1 VAATKSLLKD
11 SVIYGGSSILQKM
24 MMWLMTTLLTNT
36 LSTTEYGVLN
46 NLYAYTALMLVML
59 TFGLETGAFRFA
71 NHQDKYKPTTVF
83 STALLLICGFTAVF
97 LFVFLGYLPDI
108 RPYLWSNQI
117 PGVYLRLV
125 IVIVSLDVV
134 SAIPFA
140 YLRYKKRPVKF
151 AALKILNVVLYVI
164 FCVFFLVVCPWLET
178 NYPSLVT
185 WYDKDFGV
193 GYVLIAN
200 LLATGI
206 ETACLLPDVFE
217 IKFKFEWNIAKKMLN
232 YSFPLMIMGVAGMSN
247 QVADRIIYPFIPKT
261 SLSELGIYTAC
272 FKIAQIMMM
281 FTQAFR
287 YAYDPFVFEKSNDKD
302 ASQAYSKVMTY
313 FVIGGLLIFLGVMF
327 YMDIIKYFIGP
338 AYWPGLGIV
347 PVILLGELF
356 FAIYFNLSLWYKIT
370 DKTYWG
376 TVFSIVICILVVAIN
391 IIFIPLYS
399 YWACAWATFIAN
411 GVAMLLSYFIGQK
424 NYPIKYNL
432 KTIGFYTGLAAVLYA
447 ISYFVLLPNL
457 YLRLAFNT
465 GLLAIYISII
475 LKRDLPLKDIPFVNR
490 FIKHGKE
497 V

>member
-1 VAATKSLLKD
+1 MAQTKSLIKD
-11 SVIYGGSSILQKM
+11 SAIYGGSSILQKM

-71 NHQDKYKPTTVF
+71 NKQDKHKPTTVF
-83 STALLLICGFTAVF
+83 STALLLICALTAVF

-108 RPYLWSNQI
+108 RPYLWSNEI
-117 PGVYLRLV
+117 PSVYLRLV
-125 IVIVSLDVV
+125 IVIVSLDIV

-151 AALKILNVVLYVI
+151 AALKLLNVILYVV
-164 FCVFFLVVCPWLET
+164 FCVFFLVVCPWLEKHP
-178 NYPSLVT
+178 PSLIA
-185 WYDKDFGV
+185 WFYNKEFGV

-200 LLATGI
+200 LLATGV
-206 ETACLLPDVFE
+206 ETACLLPEVFQ
-217 IKFKFEWNIAKKMLN
+217 IKFKFEWDLAKKMLN

-247 QVADRIIYPFIPKT
+247 QVADRIIYPFIPQT

-302 ASQAYSKVMTY
+302 AKQAYSKVMTY
-313 FVIGGLLIFLGVMF
+313 FVILGLLIFLGVMF
-327 YMDIIKYFIGP
+327 YLDIIKYFIG
-338 AYWPGLGIV
+338 ADYWAGLGIV

-376 TVFSIVICILVVAIN
+376 SIFSVVICVMVVGIN
-391 IIFIPLYS
+391 IIFIPRYS

-411 GVAMLLSYFIGQK
+411 GTAMFLSYFIGQK
-424 NYPIKYNL
+424 NYPIRYDL
-432 KTIGFYTGLAAVLYA
+432 KTIGLYTGLAMVLYA
-447 ISYFVLLPNL
+447 VSYSIPIHNQWLHIG
-457 YLRLAFNT
+457 FNT
-465 GLLAIYISII
+465 VLISIY
-475 LKRDLPLKDIPFVNR
+475 LMVLVKRDLPVKEIPFLKR
-490 FIKHGKE
+490 FVH
-497 V
+497 

>member
-1 VAATKSLLKD
+1 MAQTKSLIKD
-11 SVIYGGSSILQKM
+11 SAIYGGSSILQKM

-71 NHQDKYKPTTVF
+71 NKQDKHKPTTVF
-83 STALLLICGFTAVF
+83 STALLLICALTAVF
-97 LFVFLGYLPDI
+97 LFVFLGYLPDV
-108 RPYLWSNQI
+108 RSYLWTPEI
-117 PGVYLRLV
+117 PSVYLRLV
-125 IVIVSLDVV
+125 IIIVSLDVV

-140 YLRYKKRPVKF
+140 YLRYKKRPIKF
-151 AALKILNVVLYVI
+151 AALKLLNVILYVV
-164 FCVFFLVVCPWLET
+164 FCVFFLVVCPWLEKHH
-178 NYPSLVT
+178 PSLIA
-185 WYDKDFGV
+185 WFYNKEFGV

-200 LLATGI
+200 LMATGI
-206 ETACLLPDVFE
+206 ETACLLPEVFQ
-217 IKFKFEWNIAKKMLN
+217 IKFKFEWDLAKKMLN

-302 ASQAYSKVMTY
+302 AKQAYAKVMTY
-313 FVIGGLLIFLGVMF
+313 FVILGLLIFLGVMF
-327 YMDIIKYFIGP
+327 YLDIIKYFIG
-338 AYWPGLGIV
+338 ADYWAGLGIV
-347 PVILLGELF
+347 PIILLGELF

-376 TVFSIVICILVVAIN
+376 SIFSVVICLMVVAIN
-391 IIFIPLYS
+391 ILFIPRYS

-411 GVAMLLSYFIGQK
+411 ATAMILSYFIGQK

-432 KTIGFYTGLAAVLYA
+432 KTIGLYTGLTAVLYA
-447 ISYFVLLPNL
+447 ISYYIPIHNQWLHIG
-457 YLRLAFNT
+457 FNT
-465 GLLAIYISII
+465 VLIGIY
-475 LKRDLPLKDIPFVNR
+475 LMVLVKRDLPVKEIPFLKR
-490 FIKHGKE
+490 FVH
-497 V
+497 

>member
-1 VAATKSLLKD
+1 MAQTKSLIKD
-11 SVIYGGSSILQKM
+11 SAIYGGSSILQKM

-71 NHQDKYKPTTVF
+71 NKQDQYKPATAF
-83 STALLLICGFTAVF
+83 STALLLICALTVVF
-97 LFVFLGYLPDI
+97 LFVFLGYLPAI
-108 RPYLWSNQI
+108 RPYLWSPEI
-117 PGVYLRLV
+117 PSVYLRLV
-125 IVIVSLDVV
+125 IIIVSMDIV

-140 YLRYKKRPVKF
+140 YLRYKKRPIKF
-151 AALKILNVVLYVI
+151 AALKLLNVILYVG
-164 FCVFFLVVCPWLET
+164 FCMFFLVACPWLEKH
-178 NYPSLVT
+178 YPSLIA
-185 WYDKDFGV
+185 WFYNKEFGV

-200 LLATGI
+200 LMATGI
-206 ETACLLPDVFE
+206 ETACLLPEVFQ
-217 IKFKFEWNIAKKMLN
+217 IKFKFEWNLAKKMLN

-247 QVADRIIYPFIPKT
+247 QVADRIIYPFIPQT

-302 ASQAYSKVMTY
+302 AQQAYSKVMTY
-313 FVIGGLLIFLGVMF
+313 FVILGLLIFLGVMF
-327 YMDIIKYFIGP
+327 YIDIIKYFIGSD
-338 AYWPGLGIV
+338 YWAGLGIV

-376 TVFSIVICILVVAIN
+376 TVFSILICVLVVAIN
-391 IIFIPLYS
+391 IFFIPRYS

-411 GVAMLLSYFIGQK
+411 GTAMLLSYFIGQK
-424 NYPIKYNL
+424 NYPIQYDL
-432 KTIGFYTGLAAVLYA
+432 KTIGLYTGLAGILYA
-447 ISYFVLLPNL
+447 VSCWIPVHNTWLHIGINTVLLGI
-457 YLRLAFNT
+457 YLGVL
-465 GLLAIYISII
+465 I
-475 LKRDLPLKDIPFVNR
+475 KRDLSLKDIPYVNR
-490 FIKHGKE
+490 FISRKR
-497 V
+497 